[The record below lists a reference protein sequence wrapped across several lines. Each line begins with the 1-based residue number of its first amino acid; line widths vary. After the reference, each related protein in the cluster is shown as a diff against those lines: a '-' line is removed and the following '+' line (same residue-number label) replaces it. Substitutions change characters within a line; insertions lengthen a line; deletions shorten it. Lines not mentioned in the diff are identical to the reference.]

1 MSYVPVYC
9 DSCGRGSLSHATAGS
24 HALFCSF
31 CEGPTRA
38 VPGALYGD
46 GDWLAFAEIDRAVYE
61 AGLNVAE
68 ALSLGTD
75 LQSQL
80 DRGEAFATVIA
91 HMIERVP
98 ALKSAK
104 PALSNQPARGLRM
117 LVTAFTAR
125 TREEPV
131 VVASSGDSA

>member
-1 MSYVPVYC
+1 
-9 DSCGRGSLSHATAGS
+9 LSHAKAGS
-24 HALFCSF
+24 QALFCSF

-46 GDWLAFAEIDRAVYE
+46 GDWLAFAEIDRAVFE

-68 ALSLGTD
+68 AIQLAAD
-75 LQSQL
+75 LQSLL
-80 DRGEAFATVIA
+80 DQGEAFATVIA
-91 HMIERVP
+91 RVIERVP

-117 LVTAFTAR
+117 LVTALTAR
-125 TREEPV
+125 TRE
-131 VVASSGDSA
+131 DSAVSHRVPQP